1 MVSYSTGS
9 LRSCGVQQVQE
20 ISQQSSLCEHLS
32 LMLSSSNI
40 ALESFKNRQPTNML
54 PLSERCLALM
64 ESLPAP
70 MKRMMKM
77 LMALVMRILLPRQAG
92 ALMTQLADAQK
103 HARAHANNVYYTA
116 SPGAIIDDTA
126 ERTRARIFT
135 DLIHGFPRQDHTL
148 MYTRHLCNDRSHVCG
163 NLYSR
168 YKTSCMWIRLRNMKE
183 EWKAHA
189 PG

>member
-20 ISQQSSLCEHLS
+20 MAQQSSLCEHLS

-40 ALESFKNRQPTNML
+40 ALESFKNRHPTNML

-92 ALMTQLADAQK
+92 ALMTQLADARVSAFYQPQRWGSNCVVVK
-103 HARAHANNVYYTA
+103 WPA
-116 SPGAIIDDTA
+116 D
-126 ERTRARIFT
+126 
-135 DLIHGFPRQDHTL
+135 
-148 MYTRHLCNDRSHVCG
+148 RHPCRRG
-163 NLYSR
+163 
-168 YKTSCMWIRLRNMKE
+168 
-183 EWKAHA
+183 
-189 PG
+189 P

>member
-20 ISQQSSLCEHLS
+20 MAQQSSLCEHLS

-92 ALMTQLADAQK
+92 ALMTQLADARARTHARTRMMRIILPRQAQSLMTQLTDARAR
-103 HARAHANNVYYTA
+103 ARAHA
-116 SPGAIIDDTA
+116 
-126 ERTRARIFT
+126 RT
-135 DLIHGFPRQDHTL
+135 DLHGSHSWFPQTGP
-148 MYTRHLCNDRSHVCG
+148 YAHV
-163 NLYSR
+163 
-168 YKTSCMWIRLRNMKE
+168 YKTSV
-183 EWKAHA
+183 
-189 PG
+189 